1 MFPEDGRR
9 RVSSGR
15 CGGQCQRP
23 GHDHVSSSAACT
35 AVPRMSVHG
44 WSSQGLVSESH
55 MCEPDCALGIPLAED
70 QVLKS
75 VAVLVDGI
83 ELSVPTPSDV

>member
-1 MFPEDGRR
+1 
-9 RVSSGR
+9 
-15 CGGQCQRP
+15 
-23 GHDHVSSSAACT
+23 
-35 AVPRMSVHG
+35 MSVHG